1 MATYLRW
8 EETDIKYHL
17 CGSLEGAAGLVLA
30 DLAPE
35 ATSEDVIRLLKTR
48 FGTETDMPTF
58 PLLAESFR
66 ISTVFS
72 AIPRGICE
80 IPLFFIC
87 VPLIHL

>member
-1 MATYLRW
+1 MAKQLIRCGYHFGWCVGSVENGCIRWGPHPLRDGVF
-8 EETDIKYHL
+8 ECIFVFNSCEKLTI
-17 CGSLEGAAGLVLA
+17 S
-30 DLAPE
+30 
-35 ATSEDVIRLLKTR
+35 
-48 FGTETDMPTF
+48 DMPTF

-66 ISTVFS
+66 ISCVFS